1 MAGIFGAF
9 RARGSQTLQAARFAQ
24 RQTAA
29 LRRWQTT
36 EASDKARKVI
46 GYWLVGCSGMVAGA
60 VVIGGITRLTE
71 SGLSIVRWDVVK
83 GIKPPR
89 TQEEWEDEF
98 DKYKQSPQFK
108 YLNHSMTLD
117 EFKRIFYMEYVHRM
131 WGRTTG
137 MVFLLPAA
145 FFWAKG
151 ELPSREAIADT

>member
-1 MAGIFGAF
+1 MLK
-9 RARGSQTLQAARFAQ
+9 GSQTLQAARFAQ

-60 VVIGGITRLTE
+60 VVIGEACVGFYLYGVCYMTFINPASGGITRLTE

-108 YLNHSMTLD
+108 
-117 EFKRIFYMEYVHRM
+117 
-131 WGRTTG
+131 
-137 MVFLLPAA
+137 
-145 FFWAKG
+145 
-151 ELPSREAIADT
+151 